1 MSYLILYLTVI
12 NATGFL
18 IMLIDKHRARK
29 GLWRIPEK
37 ALFLTA
43 LLGGSAGCIAG
54 MQVFRHKTKHL
65 SFTIGMPAILVL
77 QISAAIFV
85 YSRFFA

>member
-12 NATGFL
+12 NAAGFL
-18 IMLIDKHRARK
+18 IMLADKYRAKR

-37 ALFLTA
+37 TLFLTA
-43 LLGGSAGCIAG
+43 LLGGSAGCIIG

-65 SFTIGMPAILVL
+65 TFTIGMPAILVL
-77 QISAAIFV
+77 QITAAIFL
-85 YSRFFA
+85 YSRFYA